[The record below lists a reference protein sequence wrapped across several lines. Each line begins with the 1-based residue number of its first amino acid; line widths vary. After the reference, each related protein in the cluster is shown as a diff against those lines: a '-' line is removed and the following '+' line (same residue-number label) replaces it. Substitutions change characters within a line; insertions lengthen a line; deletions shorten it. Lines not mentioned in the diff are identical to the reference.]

1 MWTDGRTDVRSAPA
15 LGPIGLSADGAT
27 WFGGGGGTE
36 VGAPSFR
43 RAIRRRSGMRRG
55 GGNRNSVDRLRPTA
69 TARGLCLSV
78 CPPPPSLPLCTP
90 CPEWV
95 RACRICIRVSRAHTH
110 ASPPRRTIRHRER
123 ERGDW
128 GRQQR
133 RGGENRPKPHG
144 YSGSA
149 HTGRITR
156 LYSSPFPHPSIRPSI
171 HSASSE

>member
-15 LGPIGLSADGAT
+15 PGPIGLSADGAT

-43 RAIRRRSGMRRG
+43 RAIRRRGGMRRG

-69 TARGLCLSV
+69 TARRLCLSV
-78 CPPPPSLPLCTP
+78 CPPPSSLPLCTP

-110 ASPPRRTIRHRER
+110 ASPRRTIRHG
-123 ERGDW
+123 ERGLGTATEERRREQTETAW
-128 GRQQR
+128 IQWQR
-133 RGGENRPKPHG
+133 THG
-144 YSGSA
+144 QN
-149 HTGRITR
+149 H
-156 LYSSPFPHPSIRPSI
+156 SPVLLSLPPSI
-171 HSASSE
+171 HPSVRPSTQQVVSE